1 MAHITKGKMSELK
14 MVWIKRLE
22 EMYKCNVWK
31 ICEKKHFSN
40 FTGNLKNLRIVSVD
54 MCVIPV
60 FIFFILMLWHLGSC

>member
-22 EMYKCNVWK
+22 ETCKCNAWK
-31 ICEKKHFSN
+31 ICGKKHFSN
-40 FTGNLKNLRIVSVD
+40 FTGNIKNLRIVSMD

-60 FIFFILMLWHLGSC
+60 FIPMLWHLGSC